1 MEKLIRTIN
10 DNVNMDNTFM
20 GEDGLLYCSICG
32 EPRQAIVDM
41 PTIGEMTV
49 NLICGCMKQA
59 MAENDT
65 REREETADRLRAV
78 CFGNKAMK
86 DCTFENSECE
96 KEYKDIMQSYVNNFS
111 KFKSK
116 GKGLILCG
124 KVGTGKTFLASCVAN
139 ALIDKGVKV
148 LMTNL
153 REIESGVWENKQQYI
168 DSLNSYSLLVIDDL
182 GVERNT
188 EYMQELMYG
197 VVNSRYAAG
206 LPMII
211 TTNLTIEELKRPKD
225 IGSSRIY
232 ERILER
238 CYPIEVKGSNK
249 RRMIIRN
256 EYDETRELLGI
267 KKGEQ
272 NG

>member
-1 MEKLIRTIN
+1 M
-10 DNVNMDNTFM
+10 
-20 GEDGLLYCSICG
+20 
-32 EPRQAIVDM
+32 
-41 PTIGEMTV
+41 
-49 NLICGCMKQA
+49 
-59 MAENDT
+59 
-65 REREETADRLRAV
+65 
-78 CFGNKAMK
+78 
-86 DCTFENSECE
+86 
-96 KEYKDIMQSYVNNFS
+96 
-111 KFKSK
+111 
-116 GKGLILCG
+116 
-124 KVGTGKTFLASCVAN
+124 AN

-238 CYPIEVKGSNK
+238 CYPIEVKGTNK

>member
-1 MEKLIRTIN
+1 MKTKLSKLIITLLILITFIISPLLSNRADEFEFMKEVVEKN
-10 DNVNMDNTFM
+10 HKNFFNTVSK
-20 GEDGLLYCSICG
+20 E
-32 EPRQAIVDM
+32 
-41 PTIGEMTV
+41 
-49 NLICGCMKQA
+49 
-59 MAENDT
+59 
-65 REREETADRLRAV
+65 
-78 CFGNKAMK
+78 
-86 DCTFENSECE
+86 ECE
-96 KEYKDIMQSYVNNFS
+96 EEYKDIMQSYVNNFA

-238 CYPIEVKGSNK
+238 CYPIEVKGTNK